1 MSSKHY
7 TMRSTVIVPESVA
20 KLKDG
25 QTLAT
30 GTTVRLPQAYGDHLV
45 AERLAKPG
53 KNVDAV
59 DAKKVDADDTETD
72 LDKMTK
78 DELVAEAAKR
88 NVEVKPD
95 ALKDEILSAL
105 KAAEAN
111 A

>member
-20 KLKDG
+20 RLKDG
-25 QTLAT
+25 QAVAP
-30 GTTVRLPQAYGDHLV
+30 GTTVRLPQVYGDHLV
-45 AERLAKPG
+45 AERLADPKSKEEAAAP
-53 KNVDAV
+53 A
-59 DAKKVDADDTETD
+59 ETD

-105 KAAEAN
+105 TAAAAKA
-111 A
+111 

>member
-25 QTLAT
+25 QTLAP
-30 GTTVRLPQAYGDHLV
+30 GTTVRLPLTYGDHLV
-45 AERLAKPG
+45 AERLAEPG
-53 KNVDAV
+53 KKVDAV
-59 DAKKVDADDTETD
+59 DARQVEAGDAETE

-88 NVEVKPD
+88 KVEVKPD

-105 KAAEAN
+105 TAAEAK